1 MNNVPPTKVWTDFP
15 ILTMT
20 RSYRLKKNVGQHV
33 QYDSSTVTQYMY
45 FCIKKSVVSEEG
57 RERGCFTFNLFD
69 LHF

>member
-1 MNNVPPTKVWTDFP
+1 MNNVPPTEVWADFP

-20 RSYRLKKNVGQHV
+20 RSDRLKNLQ
-33 QYDSSTVTQYMY
+33 DSMSSMSLLYCREHMH

-57 RERGCFTFNLFD
+57 REWGCFTFNLFD